1 MAPPQ
6 DIQNSDDTAPESLLL
21 LVYEELRR
29 LAAKKLAG
37 QGDSM
42 MTLQPTAL
50 VHEAWLRLSERGNGE
65 WRDRA
70 HFYRAAALAMR
81 NVLVDRVRQKLAMKR
96 GGGLPVEMLEIS
108 HLGTFE
114 EDHILLVDECLTE
127 LERTDPLCA
136 RIVQLKFFAGLENAE
151 VANMLGT
158 SLRSVER
165 HWTYARARLL
175 ALIRE
180 RSRDDAP

>member
-1 MAPPQ
+1 MTSSQ
-6 DIQNSDDTAPESLLL
+6 DHPNSDDTAPESLLL

-37 QGDSM
+37 QGDGV

-50 VHEAWLRLSERGNGE
+50 VHEAWLRLSERGTGE

-70 HFYRAAALAMR
+70 HFYRAAAMAMR

-108 HLGTFE
+108 QMGTFE

-127 LERTDPLCA
+127 LERTDPLCTK
-136 RIVQLKFFAGLENAE
+136 IVQLKFFAGLENAE
-151 VANMLGT
+151 VATMLGT

>member
-1 MAPPQ
+1 MPSPQ
-6 DIQNSDDTAPESLLL
+6 DQPNPDDTASESLLL

-37 QGDSM
+37 QGDAA

-50 VHEAWLRLSERGNGE
+50 VHEAWLRLSERGSGE
-65 WRDRA
+65 WRDRS
-70 HFYRAAALAMR
+70 HFYRAAAMAMR
-81 NVLVDRVRQKLAMKR
+81 NVLVDRVRRKLAIKR

-108 HLGTFE
+108 QIGTFA

-136 RIVQLKFFAGLENAE
+136 RIVQLKFFAGLENGE
-151 VANMLGT
+151 VATMLGT

-175 ALIRE
+175 SLVRE

>member
-1 MAPPQ
+1 MHPPQ
-6 DIQNSDDTAPESLLL
+6 DKQFENDTTPESLLL
-21 LVYEELRR
+21 LVYEELRL

-37 QGDSM
+37 QGDAM
-42 MTLQPTAL
+42 MTLQATAL
-50 VHEAWLRLSERGNGE
+50 VHEAWLRLSERGIGE
-65 WRDRA
+65 WQDRA
-70 HFYRAAALAMR
+70 HFYRAAAMAMR

-108 HLGTFE
+108 QMGTFE

-127 LERTDPLCA
+127 LERTDSFCA
-136 RIVQLKFFAGLENAE
+136 KIVQLKFFAGLENAE
-151 VANMLGT
+151 VATMLGT

-180 RSRDDAP
+180 RSRDNAP